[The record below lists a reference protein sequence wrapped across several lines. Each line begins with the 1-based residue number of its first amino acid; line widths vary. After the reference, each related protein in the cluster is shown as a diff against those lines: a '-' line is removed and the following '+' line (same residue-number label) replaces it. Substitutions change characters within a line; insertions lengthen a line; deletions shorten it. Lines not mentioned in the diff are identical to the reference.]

1 MKRYLRSIVG
11 GLLAGCLGLGA
22 AVAGVGL
29 SPIGTEKSI
38 TAQDLLRKSGISLT
52 ATSASVPNPG
62 DVEITPEEV
71 SALVNLKVPVPS
83 GTRLASD
90 FLVGASRGSFYPAP
104 TLFGGNRWQTAGCTS
119 MGVDGSNTLDRD
131 HAVASMEDIKGWPAA
146 SPDCIYLGGFGLGP
160 VRPAASVDPG
170 GVWVRSVA
178 ISNGEKT
185 FLYQITDTVGW
196 FARYDSSI
204 CADCGL
210 LDIRQKIAAD
220 VGTSV
225 DDLVIASTHS
235 HATADTYG
243 GWGGLPDWYRRQLR
257 DTVIA
262 SAKQAIAN
270 LTPAS
275 ISVGEAQL
283 RNRNGERRDTYL
295 SNADTEATWLQAKA
309 LPDGNGNAP
318 VIATLSTYAAH
329 PTIVGAKILHAD
341 WPGAAARRFE
351 AIYGGVGLLFEGSL
365 GNVSVSRM
373 GGPTESQD
381 AENTGNAIAND
392 VAVDINTEPKAL
404 GANVMASSVKPIT
417 HPVLTNP
424 GLTTLSSAGLFD
436 REFAPGTPGADGPG
450 AYHWS
455 KPFAAGTTNGTR
467 GEPVKPKVDD
477 TIKGLLATTR
487 SCDTAGPVQIKTVAG
502 AHRIGGLLIG
512 FTPGEIFSNIS
523 EVAKENSNNSTIS
536 MIFGQSNDA
545 LGYIIQSF
553 EYDKLGNAVTEYGTQ
568 NGEYEE
574 VFAIDHCFGDHVLD
588 VLLTS
593 ITELGMM

>member
-1 MKRYLRSIVG
+1 MKRYLRIIVG
-11 GLLAGCLGLGA
+11 GFLAGCLGLGA

-29 SPIGTEKSI
+29 SPINTDKSL
-38 TAQDLLRKSGISLT
+38 TAEDLLRKSGISLT
-52 ATSASVPNPG
+52 ATSAAVPNPG

-71 SALVNLKVPVPS
+71 GALVDLKVPVPS
-83 GTRLASD
+83 GERLPSD

-104 TLFGGNRWQTAGCTS
+104 TLFGGTQWQTSGCTS
-119 MGVDGSNTLDRD
+119 MGVDGSNSLDQD
-131 HAVASMEDIKGWPAA
+131 HLVASMEDIKGWPGA

-170 GVWVRSVA
+170 GVWVRSLA

-185 FLYQITDTVGW
+185 FVYQITDTVGW
-196 FARYDSSI
+196 FARYDSLVCSN
-204 CADCGL
+204 CGL
-210 LDIRQKIAAD
+210 LDIRQQIAQD
-220 VGTSV
+220 TGTSV
-225 DDLVIASTHS
+225 EHVVIASTHS

-270 LTPAS
+270 LQPAS
-275 ISVGEAQL
+275 IAVGEAQL

-309 LPDGNGNAP
+309 LPDANGNTP
-318 VIATLSTYAAH
+318 VIATLSTYAGH
-329 PTIVGAKILHAD
+329 PTIVSDKILHAD
-341 WPGAAARRFE
+341 WPGASARRFE
-351 AIYGGVGLLFEGSL
+351 AVYGGVGLLFEGGL
-365 GNVSVSRM
+365 GNVSVSGL
-373 GGPTESQD
+373 GGATRSIA
-381 AENTGNAIAND
+381 AENTGVAISND
-392 VAVDINTEPKAL
+392 IVADISRDGRPLTTNE
-404 GANVMASSVKPIT
+404 MAASMKGVT
-417 HPVLTNP
+417 HPVMTNP

-455 KPFAAGTTNGTR
+455 KPAAFGTTDGQSGNPANAG
-467 GEPVKPKVDD
+467 V
-477 TIKGLLATTR
+477 TR
-487 SCDTAGPVQIKTVAG
+487 SCDTAAPVQIKTVTG

-523 EVAKENSNNSTIS
+523 EVAKENSNGSAIS
-536 MIFGQSNDA
+536 MVFGQSNDA

-574 VFAIDHCFGDHVLD
+574 VFSIDHCFGDHVLD

-593 ITELGMM
+593 IKELGM